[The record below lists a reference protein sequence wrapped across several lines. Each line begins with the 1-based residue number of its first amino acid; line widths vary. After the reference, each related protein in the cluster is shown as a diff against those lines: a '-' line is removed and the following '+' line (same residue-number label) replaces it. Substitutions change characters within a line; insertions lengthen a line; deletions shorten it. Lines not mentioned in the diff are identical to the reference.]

1 MSKSRRRYGWSL
13 ALKRSD
19 PRVQRLSPTARRGL
33 AYAQALAGAARARR
47 EALLAGEQ
55 LLPEPL
61 SLAQLAADEET
72 SAVAIN
78 RAIKAARVELFG
90 RDLSDSAIYYRLR
103 TRQDGER
110 FCAEL
115 GCSEQLPTGRRR
127 RYCAVHGSGVAR
139 VRRHRR
145 NARRL
150 ARPVSRARG

>member
-61 SLAQLAADEET
+61 SVAQLAADEET

-103 TRQDGER
+103 TRRDAKGS
-110 FCAEL
+110 FCAEP
-115 GCSEQLPTGRRR
+115 GCNQQLPTGRRR
-127 RYCAVHGSGVAR
+127 YCARHGSGAAR

-145 NARRL
+145 NARHP
-150 ARPVSRARG
+150 AAG